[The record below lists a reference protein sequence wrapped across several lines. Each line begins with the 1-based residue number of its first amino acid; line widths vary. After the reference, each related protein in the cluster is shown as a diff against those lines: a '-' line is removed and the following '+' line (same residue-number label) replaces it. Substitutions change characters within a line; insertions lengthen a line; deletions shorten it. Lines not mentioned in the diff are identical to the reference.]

1 MSKSLQQL
9 SQRLKILRTSY
20 QLPVL
25 EAEWVCGVSRSA
37 LNNWERGI
45 RIPYA
50 DGLYQISTSFGVSI
64 DWLFGLS
71 QIPYTHDSITLAESI
86 HKPYETITN
95 TICSYLNNLILEDAL
110 STDYFDKSRRE
121 TYELAARG
129 NILVYTLY
137 IQKWH
142 EFFANHDAM
151 GRVATIEQKYRLNIA
166 ENGLYSALKTKYPS
180 TYSLQR

>member
-1 MSKSLQQL
+1 MDNSL

-20 QLPVL
+20 QLPVF

-37 LNNWERGI
+37 LNSWERGE
-45 RIPYA
+45 RIPSA
-50 DGLYQISTSFGVSI
+50 DGLYQISTSFGISL
-64 DWLFGLS
+64 DWLFGIS
-71 QIPYTHDSITLAESI
+71 QIPYTHDSIILAESI
-86 HKPYETITN
+86 QQPDVAITKV
-95 TICSYLNNLILEDAL
+95 IGSYSSSYNFDDTLCR
-110 STDYFDKSRRE
+110 DYFDKSKRE

-142 EFFANHDAM
+142 DFFAGHDGM
-151 GRVATIEQKYRLNIA
+151 GRVTTIQQQYRLQIA